1 MILFAAR
8 RAEHPLISP
17 NALPIRVGASVYPRE
32 STPMNF
38 DQEWNAG
45 ELGCGDLVLELRR
58 RVREAPGQVFKVIAL
73 DLGAPEDIPAWCGM
87 TGHEL
92 LAHDLDSHA
101 YFIRAKS

>member
-1 MILFAAR
+1 
-8 RAEHPLISP
+8 
-17 NALPIRVGASVYPRE
+17 
-32 STPMNF
+32 MNF

-45 ELGCGDLVLELRR
+45 ELSCGDLVLELRR
-58 RVREAPGQVFKVIAL
+58 RLLEAPGQVFKVIAL

-92 LAHDLDSHA
+92 LAQDLDLHA

>member
-1 MILFAAR
+1 ML
-8 RAEHPLISP
+8 RALRAVRCLTLAS
-17 NALPIRVGASVYPRE
+17 ALPLSLGESLFPHE
-32 STPMNF
+32 STPMKF

-92 LAHDLDSHA
+92 IAQDLDAHA